1 VSEAGFGDDRLA
13 AFLEAL
19 ASAES
24 TPGGGSAAAVAAAT
38 GAALIA
44 MVGRLTEGKEG
55 YEDAWG
61 RMAEIVAAADA
72 AREAFLALADRD
84 TTAFRSVMDA
94 FHLPKDTDEQRTVR
108 SAAIQ
113 AAYVEAANIPAE
125 VARRSVDLMSLA
137 VEAIESGNANAASD
151 GAAAANLLF
160 AAAQAALANV
170 AINAGSIKD
179 PTGADRLRVEAE
191 ALDARSRERLRT
203 ADDAFRRSLGPA

>member
-1 VSEAGFGDDRLA
+1 MSEAGFGDDRLA

-61 RMAEIVAAADA
+61 RMAEIVAHHYPC
-72 AREAFLALADRD
+72 FCVSIALADRD

>member
-1 VSEAGFGDDRLA
+1 MSEAGFGDDRLA